1 MWMYVSFCSAQ
12 LHSIDSH
19 AQQHERSEL
28 ASPCTN
34 RERVIAGVELRID
47 DVTCHVTQSDTYARF
62 RTAARV
68 SAVVPYN
75 VGGTAKCLF
84 MNYCPSRFL
93 YSATYALEV
102 WVHLTYYLSTR
113 ELHLESPTFLQV
125 MFFLSTTT
133 CTCNRQTKVNYF
145 ISSSFKIKNRRFCK
159 KTQNN

>member
-1 MWMYVSFCSAQ
+1 MYVSFCSAQ
-12 LHSIDSH
+12 LNSIDSH

-84 MNYCPSRFL
+84 MNYCASHFL
-93 YSATYALEV
+93 YSATYGMHWKCEYTLLIIYP
-102 WVHLTYYLSTR
+102 H
-113 ELHLESPTFLQV
+113 
-125 MFFLSTTT
+125 
-133 CTCNRQTKVNYF
+133 VNY
-145 ISSSFKIKNRRFCK
+145 I
-159 KTQNN
+159 